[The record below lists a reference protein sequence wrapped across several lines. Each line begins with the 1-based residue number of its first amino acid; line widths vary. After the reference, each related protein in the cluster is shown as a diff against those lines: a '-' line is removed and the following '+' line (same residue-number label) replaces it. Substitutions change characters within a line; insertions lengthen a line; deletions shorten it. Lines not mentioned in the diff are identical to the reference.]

1 MKKLFTSHSA
11 ISLILLLIAVSAFVS
26 GIKEGVRSVQDA
38 AFFPVAAFALILSYV
53 FGFSSMSTR
62 RVLPIVL
69 LTGFIFAFIESARL
83 MEPIKNLL
91 RSLPQFE
98 LELIRWVL
106 EKETPKSTPDVS
118 IIQIQFSEIVR
129 TASEFTSHV
138 LSASVKNPPVREFL
152 WDMPLIILAAWAGWR
167 TGRHYQTFLAL
178 APMLGLH
185 AFILNYTGKDT
196 FSLQVAIFAFVMLV
210 GINQIWNISREN
222 ADSSER
228 AVRETYPAIILLSFL
243 LAIGAGFVPAISIKD
258 VTQKLAKKDNIAE
271 AIGLEKELI
280 QISTLSGLPRQHLIG
295 LSPRISSTIIFK
307 VRTGELAPT
316 ENIIIKEIVPRHY
329 WRWLTYDIYN
339 GRGWSTSQAENA
351 SYSANKYLFPNTS
364 DRYRLI
370 HQQVEKSFTQDGR
383 LYWTG
388 SLVTVS
394 QPFNA
399 SWRVTPQSLS
409 PESNPLFIADM
420 LGANTKAQTYQADS
434 LVPMISANELRDLL
448 QNYPQEISARYL
460 SLPKS
465 VPQRVLDLAKE
476 LTANMANPYDKAKA
490 IEAYLRT
497 YPYSLDVKAPSPDQD
512 VADYFL
518 FDQKI
523 GYCDYYATSMA
534 VLSRAVGLP
543 ARLVIGYSNG
553 AYDSTQAEYVVRE
566 ANAHSWVE
574 IYFADVGWVEF
585 EPTASQLPIILPEE
599 LPKEVSPSITP
610 FPTTSKLGVSGVA
623 KQGYSINQ
631 VILALALL
639 LTFIFSL
646 AGLWFLHAQGL
657 LWTYGSIG
665 SIYEYVYYHGKK
677 IYKDAPLHETPT
689 IFADKLRSKLRT
701 GYPLLIPA
709 PDEIKLLTDLYLQ
722 EIYSAHPITKDERVI
737 AVKVWRKLFWRLLYA
752 RVILARSI
760 GAKPPIESVKTSS
773 HTD

>member
-1 MKKLFTSHSA
+1 MKKLFTPHSA

-38 AFFPVAAFALILSYV
+38 AFFPVAAFTLTLSYV
-53 FGFSSMSTR
+53 VGFSAISIR
-62 RVLPIVL
+62 RALPVVL

-83 MEPIKNLL
+83 MEPIKNIMH
-91 RSLPQFE
+91 SIPQFE
-98 LELIRWVL
+98 LELIRWIL
-106 EKETPKSTPDVS
+106 EKETPKSFPDVS
-118 IIQIQFSEIVR
+118 IFQIQFSEIAR
-129 TASEFTSHV
+129 KTSEFSSRV
-138 LSASVKNPPVREFL
+138 LSASVKNPPMREFL
-152 WDMPLIILAAWAGWR
+152 WDMPLILLAAWAGWR

-178 APMLGLH
+178 VPMLGLH

-210 GINQIWNISREN
+210 GINQIWNTSQEN
-222 ADSSER
+222 TGSSER
-228 AVRETYPAIILLSFL
+228 AARETYPAIILLSFI
-243 LAIGAGFVPAISIKD
+243 LAIAAGFVPAVSIKD
-258 VTQKLAKKDNIAE
+258 VTQKIAKKDNFAE
-271 AIGLEKELI
+271 AIGLEKEI
-280 QISTLSGLPRQHLIG
+280 TQITTLSGLPRQHLIG
-295 LSPRISSTIIFK
+295 LSPKISNTIIFK

-339 GRGWSTSQAENA
+339 GHGWSTSPAESA
-351 SYSANKYLFPNTS
+351 SYSANKYLFPDTS
-364 DRYRLI
+364 DRYKLI
-370 HQQVEKSFTQDGR
+370 HQQVEKSFSQDGR

-388 SLVTVS
+388 SLATVS

-434 LVPMISANELRDLL
+434 LVPIISANQLRDSS
-448 QNYPQEISARYL
+448 QDYPLEISARYL

-476 LTANMANPYDKAKA
+476 LTVNMANPYDRAKA
-490 IEAYLRT
+490 IESYLRT
-497 YPYSLDVKAPSPDQD
+497 YPYSLDIKPPSPDQD

-523 GYCDYYATSMA
+523 GYCDYYATSMV

-553 AYDSTQAEYVVRE
+553 SYDSTQAEYVVRE

-574 IYFADVGWVEF
+574 IYFAGVGWVEF
-585 EPTASQLPIILPEE
+585 EPTASQLPIFLPEE
-599 LPKEVSPSITP
+599 LPKEVNPSITP
-610 FPTTSKLGVSGVA
+610 FPRASGLGVSGVA
-623 KQGYSINQ
+623 KQRYSIKQ
-631 VILALALL
+631 VMPSLALL
-639 LTFIFSL
+639 LMFIFSL
-646 AGLWFLHAQGL
+646 SGLWFLHAQGL
-657 LWTYGSIG
+657 LWTYGSIS

-689 IFADKLRSKLRT
+689 IFADKLRGKLRT
-701 GYPLLIPA
+701 RYPLLIPA

-722 EIYSAHPITKDERVI
+722 EIYSAHPITKDERAM

-752 RVILARSI
+752 RAILARL
-760 GAKPPIESVKTSS
+760 
-773 HTD
+773 